1 MNAEL
6 HQDAGIKDSL
16 VSVEL
21 ALSILQEL
29 LLTNGSDTFA
39 DGLTEPSFSVQL

>member
-1 MNAEL
+1 MSAEL
-6 HQDAGIKDSL
+6 NQDAGIKDSL
-16 VSVEL
+16 VSFEL

-39 DGLTEPSFSVQL
+39 NGLTEASFSI